1 MYEEQ
6 LGEWRIDM
14 STLLLVKKASLIDY
28 MIGIGSLLPFS
39 RRSISKQRFLRK
51 TTGGRL
57 GWHDMG
63 VGVGAKALF
72 FQVKNILEYSK

>member
-1 MYEEQ
+1 
-6 LGEWRIDM
+6 M

-63 VGVGAKALF
+63 WG
-72 FQVKNILEYSK
+72 